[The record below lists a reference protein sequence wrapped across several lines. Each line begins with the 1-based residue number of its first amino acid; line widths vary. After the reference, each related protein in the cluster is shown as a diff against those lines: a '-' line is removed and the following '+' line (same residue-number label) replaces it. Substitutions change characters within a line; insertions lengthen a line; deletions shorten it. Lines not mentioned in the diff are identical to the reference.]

1 MKLWLNIYAK
11 KLQTLCA
18 FYEAI
23 GFTPNPAIKRTDSE
37 ASFVF
42 DNVTLMVF
50 SEGFFNRA
58 FPYPIS
64 TPNGSST
71 VLFSFSLPTVDE
83 AENMV
88 QQAIRLGGQSLNVS
102 PSLKQP
108 GFYNTG
114 FIDPEGH
121 AWNILITRK

>member
-1 MKLWLNIYAK
+1 MKLWVNIYAK

-23 GFTPNPAIKRTDSE
+23 GFSANPAIKRTDSE

-42 DNVTLMVF
+42 DNLTLMVF
-50 SEGFFNRA
+50 SEGFFKRA
-58 FPYPIS
+58 FPYPII
-64 TPNGSST
+64 TPQGSST
-71 VLFSFSLPTVDE
+71 VLFSLSMPTVE
-83 AENMV
+83 AAEAMV
-88 QQAIRLGGQSLNVS
+88 QQAIELGGQSLNVS
-102 PSLKQP
+102 PALKQP

-121 AWNILITRK
+121 AWNILVTRK